1 MGSLSQGENR
11 AASAADSTALKRFLG
26 LGQDSPIPTYDRDA
40 VFVAI
45 DFEGNEHEHLPGVNQ
60 IGVNQ
65 IGVSTLD
72 TRDLPHASKLGQK
85 MIQAKLYCIPRPD
98 SKRRALRR
106 FKEET
111 SKMFKFSE
119 PEWIA
124 REQIQDTLIA
134 IFRERS
140 FDSCTPSEPRNIVLV
155 GHAFHNELTNMEKL
169 GFRPESHAR
178 IIARFDTQHLAKEI
192 RGETESLKLRKLVRD
207 ELSGKNVYAAG
218 AHPSKRPFH
227 NAGNDA
233 VFTLEAMLLLMLKD
247 HRETITAPTW
257 WWFKLT
263 KLSIPTLMESASAKL
278 GTRIASPHTEL
289 DFDTSEPTIHASDVT
304 GTEEVPPA
312 FLLAAARWQIIR
324 QAAQRCALQAFDAEA
339 QLLAGSVAYNAAA
352 CAMPLCFALA
362 PPWHLHCH
370 RS

>member
-1 MGSLSQGENR
+1 MSSLSQSKNQ
-11 AASAADSTALKRFLG
+11 ATSAADSTALKRFLG
-26 LGQDSPIPTYDRDA
+26 LGQDSPVPTYYRDA

-60 IGVNQ
+60 IGV
-65 IGVSTLD
+65 STLD
-72 TRDLPHASKLGQK
+72 TRDLPHASELGQN
-85 MIQAKLYCIPRPD
+85 MIQAKLYCIPKPG

-106 FKEET
+106 FQEEM
-111 SKMFKFSE
+111 SKRFKFSE
-119 PEWIA
+119 PEWIT
-124 REQIQDTLIA
+124 REQIQDTLIT
-134 IFRERS
+134 IFRERGL
-140 FDSCTPSEPRNIVLV
+140 DSCAPSEPRNIVLV
-155 GHAFHNELTNMEKL
+155 GHALHNELRNMERL

-192 RGETESLKLRKLVRD
+192 RGETESTKLRKLVRD

-218 AHPSKRPFH
+218 AQSSKRPFH

-247 HRETITAPTW
+247 YRETIAAPTW
-257 WWFKLT
+257 WWIKLT

-289 DFDTSEPTIHASDVT
+289 DLDTSEPTSDVT

-312 FLLAAARWQIIR
+312 FLLAAARWQMIR
-324 QAAQRCALQAFDAEA
+324 QAGQTCAVQAFDAEA